1 MNNSNINNLKSIYFE
16 TEFVNQKDGF
26 TRIPVGY
33 IDKTICGCGVTSIA
47 LENNLNTIIAVP
59 HKYLVDNKVN
69 QYPNSRY
76 KGKIFGVYGGVSKDE
91 INEYLD
97 STEIIKIMVTYDSLN
112 KVEHLLNKC
121 VLIIDESDQL
131 LKGIKLKTGNKD
143 LDVYS
148 YLMKLAEQHK
158 DRVSFI
164 SATPLPLKYLPLW
177 VSDLPQYKF
186 YFSNTVKVKPYLMK
200 RRYPYK
206 SLADEIIRPLN
217 HAESIT
223 IGNKTFKKVI
233 VFINSVE
240 NILKVV
246 KECLLNKDEVTIL
259 CGDNTRNDYKIRGYK
274 RLENFNQLTKFTF
287 ITSSGFA
294 GIDLWDET
302 AINIVVSNTTKEHQM
317 LNLLTDLKQATSRQR
332 NKNNPNYNTF
342 IYLYNQNNFEK
353 TEKELIEIIDNNRKQ
368 ITDNCKLLNELKEK
382 KDSRYNSTLK
392 TFKDSLLFKNYSLQ
406 DNGKHFINDL
416 AFSADEYFILE
427 TRKQFQK
434 GFNVM
439 GCFDNEPLIIDAPKI
454 VSPFSY
460 ATLLEKYK
468 ESLKDETVTF
478 TDEEKATENYQV
490 IDLYYRQNKTFTNNS
505 SYAKKMLKA
514 NGNDWLKI
522 YLELHNMIMVSLY
535 EWKQLKLLVEGVY
548 KKYGINRKPKE
559 TDLQE
564 FNFEY

>member
-1 MNNSNINNLKSIYFE
+1 MKTINNNIIKSIYFE
-16 TEFVNQKDGF
+16 TEFVTQKDGF
-26 TRIPVGY
+26 KRIPVGY
-33 IDKTICGCGVTSIA
+33 IDKTICGCGITSLAI
-47 LENNLNTIIAVP
+47 ENNLNTIIAVP
-59 HKYLVDNKVN
+59 HKYLVDNKVR

-76 KGKIFGVYGGVSKDE
+76 NGKIFGVYGGVSKDE

-158 DRVSFI
+158 DRVSFV
-164 SATPLPLKYLPLW
+164 SATPLPLKYLPAW
-177 VSDLPQYKF
+177 VSELPQYKF
-186 YFSNTVKVKPYLMK
+186 YFSNTIKVKPILMK
-200 RRYPYK
+200 RTYPYK
-206 SLADEIIRPLN
+206 SLEDEIIRPLN
-217 HAESIT
+217 QSDSIT

-274 RLENFNQLTKFTF
+274 RLESYNKLTKFTF

-294 GIDLWDET
+294 GIDLWDES

-353 TEKELIEIIDNNRKQ
+353 TEKELLNIIDANKEQ
-368 ITDNCKLLNELKEK
+368 ITDNCKLLNELLEK
-382 KDSRYNSTLK
+382 NDSRYNSTLK
-392 TFKDSLLFKNYSLQ
+392 TFKDSPLFRNYSLF
-406 DNGKHFINDL
+406 NGKHTLNEL
-416 AFSADEYFILE
+416 AFNADRYFILE
-427 TRKQFQK
+427 TRKQFEK

-460 ATLLEKYK
+460 SVLLEKYK
-468 ESLKDETVTF
+468 ESLKDETVIF
-478 TDEEKATENYQV
+478 TAEEKATENYQI
-490 IDLYYRQNKTFTNNS
+490 IDLYYKQNKTFTSNS

-522 YLELHNMIMVSLY
+522 NIELHNMISETCY
-535 EWKQLKLLVEGVY
+535 PWKQLKLMLEAVF

-559 TDLQE
+559 TDL
-564 FNFEY
+564 